1 MIIAVPY
8 MIVRY
13 QMRYRYFYFW
23 SVLAAVPCALCFGLP
38 AIIIGQEK
46 ICLTRNSEIL
56 PIVLFTVIGFI

>member
-23 SVLAAVPCALCFGLP
+23 SVLATVPCVLCFGLV
-38 AIIIGQEK
+38 AIIIGGE
-46 ICLTRNSEIL
+46 
-56 PIVLFTVIGFI
+56 